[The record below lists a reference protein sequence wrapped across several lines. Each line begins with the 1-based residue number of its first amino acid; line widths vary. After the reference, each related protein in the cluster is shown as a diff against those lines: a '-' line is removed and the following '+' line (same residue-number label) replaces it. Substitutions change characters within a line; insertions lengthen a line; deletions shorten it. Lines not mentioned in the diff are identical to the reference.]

1 LTVPAVAEPVT
12 ETETPTLVTQESPPV
27 DDATPPGDADPQA
40 SSDAAPSTPETTV
53 DLSAIEAEAAAAYQE
68 EMASKGSEQQ
78 APEPKQAQGVD
89 AAQAAQA
96 IALHRQNYGTRQTR
110 VDAYKAELLDQGLAE
125 PYVNRLV
132 KEFKDILNEEHGDGF
147 NYAGAGAA
155 LNERTAIAQAI
166 ASVVPESVRNKAIEG
181 LKPKEGE
188 PNPPPAKVFEAF
200 MHAYAED
207 KAAKA
212 EEDAFKRGFRRGR
225 GVGERTQSSKSSG
238 QSVQGDPAGGA
249 RLYSQMTPEQRRGLT
264 PEQRDAAVAR
274 ERQARGG

>member
-1 LTVPAVAEPVT
+1 
-12 ETETPTLVTQESPPV
+12 
-27 DDATPPGDADPQA
+27 
-40 SSDAAPSTPETTV
+40 
-53 DLSAIEAEAAAAYQE
+53 
-68 EMASKGSEQQ
+68 MASKGSEQQ

-89 AAQAAQA
+89 PAQAAQA
-96 IALHRQNYGTRQTR
+96 IALHRQNYGTRQSR

-166 ASVVPESVRNKAIEG
+166 AAVVPENVRNKAIEG
-181 LKPKEGE
+181 LKPKDGQ

-200 MHAYAED
+200 MNAYAED

-212 EEDAFKRGFRRGR
+212 DEAAFKRGFLKGR

-238 QSVQGDPAGGA
+238 QSVQGDPAGGT
-249 RLYSQMTPEQRRGLT
+249 RLYSQMSAEERGKLT